1 MKRRTFIA
9 GIAGAA
15 AWPATAH
22 AQDASPV
29 IGFLNS
35 STPAVAGENIAAT
48 LRGLAEAGY
57 VEGRNLRLEY
67 RRAEG
72 HLDRL
77 PALADDLVRRRVAV
91 IVTLS
96 TLTTIAAKAATN
108 TIPIVFL
115 SGADPVDAGLV
126 ASLSRPGGN
135 LTGVAVL
142 NVTLVAKR
150 LELLHEIAPAVT
162 SVAFLVNPANPVFA
176 EAETRE
182 FLAAAQTL
190 GVRPLILNA
199 SVESEIDAA
208 FSKLLRERAGGL
220 VVSGE
225 AFLFNH
231 PDQLIA
237 LAARY
242 QVPAILTDGR
252 AVAAGGLMSYG
263 TEAVAGFRLA
273 GVYIGRIL
281 RGEKPADLPVE

>member
-96 TLTTIAAKAATN
+96 TFTTIAAKAATN
-108 TIPIVFL
+108 TIPI
-115 SGADPVDAGLV
+115 
-126 ASLSRPGGN
+126 
-135 LTGVAVL
+135 
-142 NVTLVAKR
+142 
-150 LELLHEIAPAVT
+150 I
-162 SVAFLVNPANPVFA
+162 
-176 EAETRE
+176 
-182 FLAAAQTL
+182 
-190 GVRPLILNA
+190 
-199 SVESEIDAA
+199 
-208 FSKLLRERAGGL
+208 FS
-220 VVSGE
+220 
-225 AFLFNH
+225 
-231 PDQLIA
+231 Q
-237 LAARY
+237 
-242 QVPAILTDGR
+242 
-252 AVAAGGLMSYG
+252 
-263 TEAVAGFRLA
+263 
-273 GVYIGRIL
+273 
-281 RGEKPADLPVE
+281 

>member
-1 MKRRTFIA
+1 MRPRRQ
-9 GIAGAA
+9 
-15 AWPATAH
+15 P
-22 AQDASPV
+22 
-29 IGFLNS
+29 
-35 STPAVAGENIAAT
+35 TPS
-48 LRGLAEAGY
+48 
-57 VEGRNLRLEY
+57 RLF
-67 RRAEG
+67 
-72 HLDRL
+72 
-77 PALADDLVRRRVAV
+77 
-91 IVTLS
+91 
-96 TLTTIAAKAATN
+96 
-108 TIPIVFL
+108 FL
-115 SGADPVDAGLV
+115 SSADPVDAGLV

-281 RGEKPADLPVE
+281 RGEKPADLPVEQLTKVRLVINMNTAKALGLTFPLTLLGCADQVIE